1 MLLRRIVLVIVSL
14 LMGFASVFAD
24 EIADLR
30 KKIPEMG
37 DSARMMAYEQMYN
50 MAMVNDNIDRQVGIL
65 NEWLEEARRQRH
77 NDYLSYVLI
86 LLVYYYFI

>member
-1 MLLRRIVLVIVSL
+1 
-14 LMGFASVFAD
+14 MGFASVSAD

-30 KKIPEMG
+30 KKIPEMS

-50 MAMVNDNIDRQVGIL
+50 LAMVDDNIDRQVGIL
-65 NEWLEEARRQRH
+65 NEWIVEARRQRH

-86 LLVYYYFI
+86 ARASLFYT

>member
-1 MLLRRIVLVIVSL
+1 MSLRRIVIVIGTL
-14 LMGFASVFAD
+14 LMGFASVSAD

-30 KKIPEMG
+30 KKIPEMN

-50 MAMVNDNIDRQVGIL
+50 LAMVDDNIDRQVGIL
-65 NEWLEEARRQRH
+65 NEWIVEARRQRH

-86 LLVYYYFI
+86 ARASLFYT